1 MNWKSLLR
9 RPAAGRAQPGY
20 LYEKWDAKD
29 FSLPAEWQLREESS
43 LGEALR
49 VFYQAGGYDVF
60 KVVEPKLYADNWL
73 EFVGMLYS
81 DIDGGRYARGER
93 HFRFPLSEETRRELT
108 EQGVPELFTSD
119 F

>member
-1 MNWKSLLR
+1 MQVFCTKEGPINLKSIQCT
-9 RPAAGRAQPGY
+9 AAWIHP
-20 LYEKWDAKD
+20 
-29 FSLPAEWQLREESS
+29 
-43 LGEALR
+43 
-49 VFYQAGGYDVF
+49 

-81 DIDGGRYARGER
+81 DIDGGRYARGES

-108 EQGVPELFTSD
+108 EKGIPELFTAD

>member
-49 VFYQAGGYDVF
+49 VFYQAGGYDFF

-73 EFVGMLYS
+73 EFVG
-81 DIDGGRYARGER
+81 IFTA
-93 HFRFPLSEETRRELT
+93 TLT
-108 EQGVPELFTSD
+108 EAAMPGAKATSGSRCQRRPAES
-119 F
+119 